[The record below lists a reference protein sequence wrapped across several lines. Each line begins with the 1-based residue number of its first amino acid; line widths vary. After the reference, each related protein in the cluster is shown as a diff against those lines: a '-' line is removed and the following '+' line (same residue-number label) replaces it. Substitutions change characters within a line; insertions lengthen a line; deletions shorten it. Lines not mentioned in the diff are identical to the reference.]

1 VAARQKINLLV
12 QYAVERHPEL
22 KDVPAVVDLAE
33 NDSQRQILTLYAS
46 GSEIGRSIVAPPG
59 LSTPMVET
67 LRAAFDATMKDQSFL
82 DDIGSAHLDFDPLS
96 GERLQAV
103 VQRVEQV
110 PSAVIETARK
120 YSEAQ

>member
-1 VAARQKINLLV
+1 
-12 QYAVERHPEL
+12 
-22 KDVPAVVDLAE
+22 
-33 NDSQRQILTLYAS
+33 
-46 GSEIGRSIVAPPG
+46 
-59 LSTPMVET
+59 MVET

-103 VQRVEQV
+103 VRRVEQV